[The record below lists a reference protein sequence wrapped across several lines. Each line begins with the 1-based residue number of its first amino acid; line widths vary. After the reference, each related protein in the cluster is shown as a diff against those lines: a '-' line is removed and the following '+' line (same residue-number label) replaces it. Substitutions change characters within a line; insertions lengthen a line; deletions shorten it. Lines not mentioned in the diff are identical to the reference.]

1 MIFQK
6 GWDSCRFLHANPA
19 KETEH
24 AITFSPT
31 EQEKYSS
38 KKVWSFADDERE
50 CLLVER
56 QLWQEWHYLLSKM
69 MLVLEWKLEVLRKQS
84 VL

>member
-1 MIFQK
+1 MPT
-6 GWDSCRFLHANPA
+6 SA
-19 KETEH
+19 KETED

-38 KKVWSFADDERE
+38 REVWSFADDETE
-50 CLLVER
+50 YLLVEL

-69 MLVLEWKLEVLRKQS
+69 MLVLEWKLEVLRKQK
-84 VL
+84 VKHFVTVIIVKDH